1 MDIHRNIGQAMDNN
15 KFARRRFIQF
25 LAASPLF
32 TGLGP
37 GRLLASVLSGSD
49 HGLPSHLADALL
61 MPVSSPDEA
70 LDVFDFERVAEQAL
84 PPAHFGYLATGTDG
98 NETLRANRAA
108 FDKWYLRAMRMADT
122 RKVDTSLSLLGQK
135 LGSPIVIAP
144 AGSQRAFHPEGELA
158 TARAARSRDHLQILS
173 NVTTTPIEEVI
184 EARGEPVWFQLY
196 PTTNWAVAE
205 KMLKRAERAGAPVV
219 VLTVDLNSDSNR
231 VALSRYIRLD
241 ERDCS
246 GCHGPAREDS
256 WLDRKSMYR
265 GTGATT
271 SEFPTP
277 GMTWDYIGRLKGA
290 TGMKVVI
297 KGIVTAEDA
306 ASAVR
311 HGADA
316 LIVSN
321 HGGRAE
327 ASGWGSLDSL
337 PEVLAAVDRAIPV
350 MIDSGFRRGTD
361 IFKALALG
369 ADAVCIG
376 RAYLWGLAAF
386 GQPGVE
392 RVLDILRTELAMVMG
407 QMGTASLG
415 HIGTQHIGRH

>member
-1 MDIHRNIGQAMDNN
+1 MHTN
-15 KFARRRFIQF
+15 KLARRHFIQF

-32 TGLGP
+32 AGLGP
-37 GRLLASVLSGSD
+37 DKLLASAVSESLLS
-49 HGLPSHLADALL
+49 
-61 MPVSSPDEA
+61 PVTSPDRA
-70 LDVFDFERVAEQAL
+70 LDVFDFQRVAAQVL
-84 PPAHFGYLATGTDG
+84 PPAHYGYLATGTDG
-98 NETLRANRAA
+98 DETLRANRVA
-108 FDKWYLRAMRMADT
+108 FDKLYLRAMRM
-122 RKVDTSLSLLGQK
+122 VDTSAIDTSLELLGEK
-135 LGSPIVIAP
+135 LSSPIVIAP

-184 EARGEPVWFQLY
+184 EARGAPVWFQLY
-196 PTTNWAVAE
+196 PTANWAVGE
-205 KMLKRAERAGAPVV
+205 KMVKRAEKAGAPAV
-219 VLTVDLNSDSNR
+219 VLTVDLNSDSKR
-231 VALSRYIRLD
+231 VALERYIRLD
-241 ERDCS
+241 DRDCS
-246 GCHGPAREDS
+246 ACHDPTREDS
-256 WLDRKSMYR
+256 WLDRKSMYQDN
-265 GTGATT
+265 GAT
-271 SEFPTP
+271 SAEFGTP
-277 GMTWDYIGRLKGA
+277 GMTWDYIGRLKSISN
-290 TGMKVVI
+290 MKVVV

-306 ASAVR
+306 ESALK

-337 PEVLAAVDRAIPV
+337 PEVLVAVDGEIPV

-369 ADAVCIG
+369 ANAVCIG

-392 RVLDILRTELAMVMG
+392 KVLDILRAELAMVMG
-407 QMGTASLG
+407 QMGTPTLKD
-415 HIGTQHIGRH
+415 IGPHSIGRH